1 MSPAVFS
8 PLIIR
13 TICSSIYSFV
23 GFLPPSAVQ
32 VLTTVHALVGMAGP
46 YPIGC
51 ETLPCVI
58 AMSLL
63 SWGRQIPTWLAI
75 WAKRSWAQR
84 AGIGWSA
91 GSLGWV
97 PTKLYVW
104 GPENGEVGL
113 ASWWVDKPLMLI
125 YWLEGVF
132 QMVFDSV
139 IISTVER
146 APKMSLTNVSICREL
161 LDCLLPL
168 RQLLQDQQVG
178 LTQASFKL

>member
-1 MSPAVFS
+1 MYIHFSVSLLWLIFCVYFYVSGRSIIFFHPGDVAFGGSCSMSPAVSS

-13 TICSSIYSFV
+13 ATCSSIHSFV

-32 VLTTVHALVGMAGP
+32 VLTTVGAVVGRAGP

-63 SWGRQIPTWLAI
+63 SWGRQIPTWLGI

-97 PTKLYVW
+97 PAKLYVW
-104 GPENGEVGL
+104 ALGNGEVGAGRL
-113 ASWWVDKPLMLI
+113 
-125 YWLEGVF
+125 
-132 QMVFDSV
+132 
-139 IISTVER
+139 
-146 APKMSLTNVSICREL
+146 
-161 LDCLLPL
+161 
-168 RQLLQDQQVG
+168 VG
-178 LTQASFKL
+178 G